1 MMPFLFFGVLCQ
13 GNIASGMFNPA
24 KYRGGEMIH
33 SGRSYNCFS
42 FCLSFSC
49 AVLSKASGI
58 ISYAGLIG
66 TSFAIRMNFLQD
78 AAALVFQRAWA
89 FESPVRHKN
98 GHPSWMSVFLC
109 YLSSF
114 KLLITSMCPV
124 LLLSN
129 PNRKRRPRRCRISTS
144 AGQGVRADVPVI

>member
-1 MMPFLFFGVLCQ
+1 M
-13 GNIASGMFNPA
+13 SGKHRFRYVQSG
-24 KYRGGEMIH
+24 KVQRGEMIH

-58 ISYAGLIG
+58 ISCAALTG

-78 AAALVFQRAWA
+78 AAALIFQRAWA

-98 GHPSWMSVFLC
+98 GHPSFMDVRFLC
-109 YLSSF
+109 CLSSF
-114 KLLITSMCPV
+114 KLLMTSMCPV

-129 PNRKRRPRRCRISTS
+129 PNRERRPRRCRIPAS
-144 AGQGVRADVPVI
+144 AGQEVRADVPVI